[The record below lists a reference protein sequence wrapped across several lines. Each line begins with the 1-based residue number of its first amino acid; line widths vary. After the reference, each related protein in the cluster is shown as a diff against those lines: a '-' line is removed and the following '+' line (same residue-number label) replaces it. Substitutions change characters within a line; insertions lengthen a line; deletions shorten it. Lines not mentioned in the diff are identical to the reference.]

1 MKKVCVTQTVVRE
14 DVLMTK
20 PILTVNNVSKL
31 LKKGKLEIPILK
43 DITFSVNESE
53 FVSIMGPSGCGKS
66 TLLYL
71 LGGLDNPTSGTI
83 HFNNEDLHI
92 LKDKQISKLRRTEIG
107 FIFQF
112 YNLIPNLSVEENILL
127 PVLMDGKNA
136 KEYKNTLDGL
146 LHIVGLEDRR
156 RYMPNEL
163 SGGQQQ
169 RVAIARALINSPK
182 LLLADEPIGNLDSQ
196 SGTGVMELFKRINQ
210 EKNISI
216 IQVTHSQDAALYGN
230 RVIRLLDGEIES
242 EQWIE
247 KNNITHEKIGG

>member
-1 MKKVCVTQTVVRE
+1 VVRE
-14 DVLMTK
+14 DVLMNK

-31 LKKGKLEIPILK
+31 LTKEKLEIPILK

-83 HFNNEDLHI
+83 HFNNEDLHV
-92 LKDKQISKLRRTEIG
+92 LKDKQISKLRRVEIG

-136 KEYKNTLDGL
+136 KEYKDTLDEL